1 VWRKMKLNYKQK
13 QLIDELF
20 NKVKESYPEIV
31 YKDLQTAPDDPD
43 HIWINVIADMDEDRE
58 IEMRHYSSGLET
70 DILVNYGYAF
80 SIMSENP
87 NAVYA

>member
-1 VWRKMKLNYKQK
+1 MRINLKQQ
-13 QLIDELF
+13 QLMDELF
-20 NKVKESYPEIV
+20 NKVKENYPEIV
-31 YKDLQTAPDDPD
+31 FKDLQVSPDDPE

-58 IEMRHYSSGLET
+58 IEMNHYSSSLAI
-70 DILVNYGYAF
+70 DILMDYGYAI

>member
-1 VWRKMKLNYKQK
+1 MRNNIKQQ

-20 NKVKESYPEIV
+20 SKVKEKYPEIV
-31 YKDLQTAPDDPD
+31 FQNLECSPDDSE
-43 HIWINVIADMDEDRE
+43 HIWVNVIANMDEDKE
-58 IEMRHYSSGLET
+58 IEMHHFASELAT
-70 DILVNYGYAF
+70 DILLDYGYQI

>member
-1 VWRKMKLNYKQK
+1 MRINHKQR
-13 QLIDELF
+13 QLMDELF
-20 NKVKESYPEIV
+20 AKVKERYPEIV
-31 YKDLQTAPDDPD
+31 YKDLQTDPDDPE

-58 IEMRHYSSGLET
+58 IEMNHFSAELET
-70 DILVNYGYAF
+70 DILIEFGYAF

>member
-1 VWRKMKLNYKQK
+1 MKINLKKQ

-20 NKVKESYPEIV
+20 NKVKERYPEIIF
-31 YKDLQTAPDDPD
+31 KDLQTSPDDPE

-58 IEMRHYSSGLET
+58 IEMNHFSASLAI
-70 DILVNYGYAF
+70 DILIDFGYAL

-87 NAVYA
+87 NAVYI

>member
-1 VWRKMKLNYKQK
+1 MKLNYKQK

-20 NKVKESYPEIV
+20 NKVKVRYPEIV
-31 YKDLQTAPDDPD
+31 YKNLQTDPDDPD
-43 HIWINVIADMDEDRE
+43 HIWINVIADMDEEKE
-58 IEMRHYSSGLET
+58 IEMRHFSADLET
-70 DILVNYGYAF
+70 DILVDYGYAF

>member
-1 VWRKMKLNYKQK
+1 MRINHKQ
-13 QLIDELF
+13 QQFMDELF
-20 NKVKESYPEIV
+20 IKVKERYPEIIF
-31 YKDLQTAPDDPD
+31 KDLQTDPDDPE

-58 IEMRHYSSGLET
+58 IEMTHYSAELET
-70 DILVNYGYAF
+70 DILTDYGYAL